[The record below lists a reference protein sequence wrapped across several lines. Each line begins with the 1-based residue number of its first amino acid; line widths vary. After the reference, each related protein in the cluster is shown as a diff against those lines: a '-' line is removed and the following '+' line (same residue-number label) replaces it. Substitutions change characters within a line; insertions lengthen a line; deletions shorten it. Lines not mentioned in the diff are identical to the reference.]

1 MSTVSSS
8 QPHFARP
15 GARESCPWWQGPLKP
30 SFESSR
36 QKCRHSNHTAPLFG
50 SIENWCGPGKCKGQ
64 YDACFSA
71 SAARGYRRRCAPR
84 PRPPTPHV
92 DQEARCARAISPLGR
107 YGALQ
112 SGRRQPCRPPPHTRA
127 SVVARACLAE
137 RICPRVPPL
146 WVGRAHL
153 LLVRHHLWNR
163 QRQREK
169 ATRTRRCDERRE
181 SERMTRSFAPGW
193 LILH

>member
-1 MSTVSSS
+1 MGSLHLPS
-8 QPHFARP
+8 QP
-15 GARESCPWWQGPLKP
+15 
-30 SFESSR
+30 
-36 QKCRHSNHTAPLFG
+36 APLSG

-127 SVVARACLAE
+127 SVVARAYLAE

-146 WVGRAHL
+146 WPWHPRAYIAPRLRGRPKLPSLSACTDGCPSC
-153 LLVRHHLWNR
+153 VRLSTISR
-163 QRQREK
+163 ACREGIK
-169 ATRTRRCDERRE
+169 GMPAKRRGAKKKP
-181 SERMTRSFAPGW
+181 SAGMSAASVLGLSFANR
-193 LILH
+193 

>member
-1 MSTVSSS
+1 MWT
-8 QPHFARP
+8 
-15 GARESCPWWQGPLKP
+15 GD
-30 SFESSR
+30 
-36 QKCRHSNHTAPLFG
+36 
-50 SIENWCGPGKCKGQ
+50 CKGQ

-127 SVVARACLAE
+127 SVVARACLACGA
-137 RICPRVPPL
+137 CPRVPPL
-146 WVGRAHL
+146 WPWHPRAYIAPRLRGRPKLPSLSACTDGCPSC
-153 LLVRHHLWNR
+153 VRLSTVSRAYSR
-163 QRQREK
+163 QASHWGVRWRTLPATEAQR
-169 ATRTRRCDERRE
+169 RTRCQELKLQ
-181 SERMTRSFAPGW
+181 T
-193 LILH
+193 I